1 MEQEKLQALLKQ
13 IEQWH
18 DDNEFS
24 QIIKAIDNLPADER
38 TPELISQQARA
49 YNNLAV
55 MGDGMTKRENPEID
69 QAQLEKAVELLQ
81 SVAEQSQ
88 DNYIWHFR
96 LGYALYFLDRE
107 MEALDCFERSR
118 ELNPDQDDVDDF
130 IDNCRRILSRKAEDA
145 PEVYTQTE
153 WDVVEDH
160 IKHLLWRI
168 SESFS

>member
-24 QIIKAIDNLPADER
+24 QIIKAIDDLPADER

-88 DNYIWHFR
+88 DNY
-96 LGYALYFLDRE
+96 
-107 MEALDCFERSR
+107 S
-118 ELNPDQDDVDDF
+118 
-130 IDNCRRILSRKAEDA
+130 
-145 PEVYTQTE
+145 
-153 WDVVEDH
+153 
-160 IKHLLWRI
+160 
-168 SESFS
+168 